1 MVGRE
6 AVALVQAATML
17 TGVAASPRSVRC
29 QFDCCF
35 LSARGVCPLQG
46 YIYVRSGLE

>member
-1 MVGRE
+1 MVGGE
-6 AVALVQAATML
+6 AVALIQLTTML
-17 TGVAASPRSVRC
+17 AGVAASPRAVRC

-35 LSARGVCPLQG
+35 LSAGGVPPLK